1 MNVYHGMGT
10 FPGIAIGK
18 IQFYRGCEQN
28 IRRYTITD
36 TEKELV
42 RFQKA
47 RKKAIEELQEWN
59 RKEQAELGRVQRR
72 TETYIQLLEN
82 SSFIR
87 AIESMVRSEKVN
99 VSYAIATTKDE
110 LSTTFAKLDDSYV
123 QSRVETI
130 RYLSERLIGILDSI
144 SKDRIQGEDPVI
156 LVSKE
161 LSPAH
166 VMEVDQKKLL
176 AIVTKQG
183 SSISHTS
190 ILAKTINI
198 PVLIGIEVNLEW
210 DGCLGIVDGYN
221 GTLYVEPDSD
231 TLKAYQEKQSRDQKK
246 QEELLKLRDAKDVTK
261 DGTKVE
267 LLANI
272 ANLEDLD
279 SVLANG
285 ATGIGLLRS
294 EFQYLGRENYPREGE
309 LYRVYRQVA
318 QTMGDRKVIIRT
330 VDLGADKQANYMN
343 LPEELNPAMG
353 NRGIRVCLD
362 RKKMFRAQIRAI
374 YRASIYGN
382 LSIMYPMITSVKEV
396 EEIQK
401 IVSEVKESLEQ
412 REIPYKD
419 IPNGIMVET
428 PAAAMIAPE
437 LAEMADF
444 ISLGTNDLTQYIL
457 AMDAQNPQLEKKFD
471 KHHPAVFRMMEMVIS
486 AVHKAGKKVLVCG
499 ELASEEPMIP
509 YFLKLKVDALSM
521 APACILPIRKV
532 VRNLDLTKTEYIK

>member
-1 MNVYHGMGT
+1 MNVYHGVGT

-18 IQFYRGCEQN
+18 IQFYRGCEQH
-28 IRRYTITD
+28 IHKYTVTD
-36 TEKELV
+36 TQSELI

-47 RKKAIEELQEWN
+47 RKKAIEELQDWHK
-59 RKEQAELGRVQRR
+59 KEQAELGRTLRR
-72 TETYIQLLEN
+72 IETYIQLLEN

-87 AIESMVRSEKVN
+87 AIESMVQSEKVN

-110 LSTTFAKLDDSYV
+110 LSTTFAKLDDPYV
-123 QSRVETI
+123 QARVESI
-130 RYLSERLIGILDSI
+130 RYISDQLIGILDSI
-144 SKDRIQGEDPVI
+144 SRDRIQGEEPVI
-156 LVSKE
+156 LVSRE

-183 SSISHTS
+183 SAISHTS

-198 PVLIGIEVNLEW
+198 PVLIGLEVDVEW
-210 DGCLGIVDGYN
+210 DGCIGIVDGYN
-221 GTLYVEPDSD
+221 GTLYVEPDTD
-231 TLKAYQEKQSRDQKK
+231 TLKVYQEKQVCDLKK
-246 QEELLKLRDAKDVTK
+246 QEELLKLRDAEDVTK

-279 SVLANG
+279 SVLTNG
-285 ATGIGLLRS
+285 ASGIGLLRS

-318 QTMGDRKVIIRT
+318 QTMGDRRVVIRT

-343 LPEELNPAMG
+343 LPQELNPAMG

-382 LSIMYPMITSVKEV
+382 LAIMYPMITSMWEV
-396 EEIQK
+396 EEIWE
-401 IVSEVKESLEQ
+401 IVEDVKKGLDQ

-428 PAAAMIAPE
+428 PAAAMISSE
-437 LAEMADF
+437 LAEKADF
-444 ISLGTNDLTQYIL
+444 ISLGTNDLTQYVL
-457 AMDAQNPQLEKKFD
+457 AMDAQNPQLERKFD
-471 KHHPAVFRMMEMVIS
+471 RHHPGVLRMMEMVIKS
-486 AVHKAGKKVLVCG
+486 THEAGKKVLVCG
-499 ELASEEPMIP
+499 ELAAENVMIP
-509 YFLKLKVDALSM
+509 YFLNLGVDALSM
-521 APACILPIRKV
+521 APACILPDRKI
-532 VRNLDLTKTEYIK
+532 VRNLDLRKVEEK

>member
-1 MNVYHGMGT
+1 MNVYHGVGT

-18 IQFYRGCEQN
+18 IQFYRGCEQH
-28 IRRYTITD
+28 IHKYTVTD
-36 TEKELV
+36 TESELI

-47 RKKAIEELQEWN
+47 RKKAIEELQDWHK
-59 RKEQAELGRVQRR
+59 KEQAELGRTLRR
-72 TETYIQLLEN
+72 IETYIQLLEN

-87 AIESMVRSEKVN
+87 AIESMVQSEKVN

-110 LSTTFAKLDDSYV
+110 LSTTFAKLDDPYV
-123 QSRVETI
+123 QARVESI
-130 RYLSERLIGILDSI
+130 RYISDQLIGILDSI
-144 SKDRIQGEDPVI
+144 SRDRIQGEEPVI
-156 LVSKE
+156 LVSRE

-183 SSISHTS
+183 SAISHTS

-198 PVLIGIEVNLEW
+198 PVLIGLEVDVEW
-210 DGCLGIVDGYN
+210 DGCIGIVDGYN
-221 GTLYVEPDSD
+221 GTLYVEPDTD
-231 TLKAYQEKQSRDQKK
+231 TLKVYQEKQVCDLKK
-246 QEELLKLRDAKDVTK
+246 QEELLKLRDAEDVTK

-279 SVLANG
+279 SVLTNG
-285 ATGIGLLRS
+285 ASGIGLLRS

-318 QTMGDRKVIIRT
+318 QTMGDRRGVIRT

-343 LPEELNPAMG
+343 LPQELNPAMG

-382 LSIMYPMITSVKEV
+382 LAIMYPMITSMWEV
-396 EEIQK
+396 EESWE
-401 IVSEVKESLEQ
+401 IVEDVKKGLDQ

-428 PAAAMIAPE
+428 PAAAMISSE
-437 LAEMADF
+437 LAEKADF
-444 ISLGTNDLTQYIL
+444 ISLGTNDLTQYVL
-457 AMDAQNPQLEKKFD
+457 AMDAQNPQLERKFD
-471 KHHPAVFRMMEMVIS
+471 RHHPGVLRMMEMVIKS
-486 AVHKAGKKVLVCG
+486 THEAGKKVLVCG
-499 ELASEEPMIP
+499 ELAAENVMIP
-509 YFLKLKVDALSM
+509 YFLNLGVDALSM
-521 APACILPIRKV
+521 APACILPARKI
-532 VRNLDLTKTEYIK
+532 VRNLDLRKVEEK

>member
-1 MNVYHGMGT
+1 MNVYHGVGT

-18 IQFYRGCEQN
+18 IQFYRGCEQH
-28 IRRYTITD
+28 IHKYTVTD
-36 TEKELV
+36 TQSELI

-47 RKKAIEELQEWN
+47 RKKAIEELQDWHK
-59 RKEQAELGRVQRR
+59 KEQAELGRTLRR
-72 TETYIQLLEN
+72 IETYIQLLEN

-87 AIESMVRSEKVN
+87 AIESMVQSEKVN

-110 LSTTFAKLDDSYV
+110 LSTTFAKLDDPYV
-123 QSRVETI
+123 QARVESI
-130 RYLSERLIGILDSI
+130 RYISDQLIGILDSI
-144 SKDRIQGEDPVI
+144 SRDRIQGEEPVI
-156 LVSKE
+156 LVSRE

-183 SSISHTS
+183 SAISHTS

-198 PVLIGIEVNLEW
+198 PVLIGLEVDVEW
-210 DGCLGIVDGYN
+210 DGCIGIVDGYN
-221 GTLYVEPDSD
+221 GTLYVEPDTD
-231 TLKAYQEKQSRDQKK
+231 TLKVYQEKQVCDLKK
-246 QEELLKLRDAKDVTK
+246 QEELLKLRDAEDVTK

-279 SVLANG
+279 SVLTNG
-285 ATGIGLLRS
+285 ASGIGLLRS

-318 QTMGDRKVIIRT
+318 RTMGDRRVVIRT

-343 LPEELNPAMG
+343 LPQELNPAMG

-382 LSIMYPMITSVKEV
+382 LAIMYPMITSMWEV
-396 EEIQK
+396 EEIWE
-401 IVSEVKESLEQ
+401 IVEDVKKGLDQ

-428 PAAAMIAPE
+428 PAAAMISSE
-437 LAEMADF
+437 LAEKADF
-444 ISLGTNDLTQYIL
+444 ISLGTNDLTQYVL
-457 AMDAQNPQLEKKFD
+457 AMDAQNPQLERKFD
-471 KHHPAVFRMMEMVIS
+471 RHHPGVLRMMEMVIKS
-486 AVHKAGKKVLVCG
+486 THEAGKKVLVCG
-499 ELASEEPMIP
+499 ELAAENVMIP
-509 YFLKLKVDALSM
+509 YFLNLGVDALSM
-521 APACILPIRKV
+521 APACILPARKI
-532 VRNLDLTKTEYIK
+532 VRNLDLRKVEEK

>member
-1 MNVYHGMGT
+1 MNVYHGVGT

-18 IQFYRGCEQN
+18 IQFYRGCEQH
-28 IRRYTITD
+28 IHKYTVTD
-36 TEKELV
+36 TQSELI

-47 RKKAIEELQEWN
+47 RKKAIEELQDWHK
-59 RKEQAELGRVQRR
+59 KEQAELGRTLRR
-72 TETYIQLLEN
+72 IETYIQLLEN

-87 AIESMVRSEKVN
+87 AIESMVQSEKVN

-110 LSTTFAKLDDSYV
+110 LSTTFAKLDDPYV
-123 QSRVETI
+123 QARVESI
-130 RYLSERLIGILDSI
+130 RYISDQLIGILDSI
-144 SKDRIQGEDPVI
+144 SRDRIQGEEPVI
-156 LVSKE
+156 LVSRE

-183 SSISHTS
+183 SAISHTS

-198 PVLIGIEVNLEW
+198 PVLIGLEVDVEW
-210 DGCLGIVDGYN
+210 DGCIGIVDGYN
-221 GTLYVEPDSD
+221 GTLYVEPDTD
-231 TLKAYQEKQSRDQKK
+231 TLKVYQEKQVCDLKK
-246 QEELLKLRDAKDVTK
+246 QEELLKLRDAEDVTK

-279 SVLANG
+279 SVLTNG
-285 ATGIGLLRS
+285 ASGIGLLRS

-318 QTMGDRKVIIRT
+318 QTMGNRRVVIRT

-343 LPEELNPAMG
+343 LPQELNPAMG

-382 LSIMYPMITSVKEV
+382 LAIMYPMITSMWEV
-396 EEIQK
+396 EEIWE
-401 IVSEVKESLEQ
+401 IVEDVKKGLDQ

-428 PAAAMIAPE
+428 PAAAMISSE
-437 LAEMADF
+437 LAEKADF
-444 ISLGTNDLTQYIL
+444 ISLGTNDLTQYVL
-457 AMDAQNPQLEKKFD
+457 AMDAQNPQLERKFD
-471 KHHPAVFRMMEMVIS
+471 RHHPGVLRMMEMVIKS
-486 AVHKAGKKVLVCG
+486 THEAGKKVLVCG
-499 ELASEEPMIP
+499 ELAAENVMIP
-509 YFLKLKVDALSM
+509 YFLNLGVDALSM
-521 APACILPIRKV
+521 APACILPARKI
-532 VRNLDLTKTEYIK
+532 VRNLDLRKVEEK

>member
-1 MNVYHGMGT
+1 MNVYHGVGT

-18 IQFYRGCEQN
+18 IQFYRGCEQH
-28 IRRYTITD
+28 IHKYTVTD
-36 TEKELV
+36 TQSELI

-47 RKKAIEELQEWN
+47 RKKAIEELQDWHK
-59 RKEQAELGRVQRR
+59 KEQAELGRTLRR
-72 TETYIQLLEN
+72 IETYIQLLEN

-87 AIESMVRSEKVN
+87 AIESMVQSEKVN

-110 LSTTFAKLDDSYV
+110 LSTTFAKLDDPYV
-123 QSRVETI
+123 QARVESI
-130 RYLSERLIGILDSI
+130 RYISDQLIGILDSI
-144 SKDRIQGEDPVI
+144 SRDRIQGEEPVI
-156 LVSKE
+156 LVSRE

-183 SSISHTS
+183 SAISHTS

-198 PVLIGIEVNLEW
+198 PVLIGLEVDVEW
-210 DGCLGIVDGYN
+210 DGCIGIVDGYN
-221 GTLYVEPDSD
+221 GTLYVEPDTD
-231 TLKAYQEKQSRDQKK
+231 TLKVYQEKQVCDLKK
-246 QEELLKLRDAKDVTK
+246 QEELLKLRDAEDVTK

-279 SVLANG
+279 SVLTNG
-285 ATGIGLLRS
+285 ASGIGLLRS

-318 QTMGDRKVIIRT
+318 QTMGDRRVVIRT

-343 LPEELNPAMG
+343 LPQELNPAMG

-382 LSIMYPMITSVKEV
+382 LAIMYPMITSMWEV
-396 EEIQK
+396 EEIWE
-401 IVSEVKESLEQ
+401 IVEDVKKRSGSKRDPL
-412 REIPYKD
+412 
-419 IPNGIMVET
+419 
-428 PAAAMIAPE
+428 
-437 LAEMADF
+437 
-444 ISLGTNDLTQYIL
+444 
-457 AMDAQNPQLEKKFD
+457 
-471 KHHPAVFRMMEMVIS
+471 
-486 AVHKAGKKVLVCG
+486 
-499 ELASEEPMIP
+499 
-509 YFLKLKVDALSM
+509 
-521 APACILPIRKV
+521 
-532 VRNLDLTKTEYIK
+532 

>member
-1 MNVYHGMGT
+1 MNVYHGVGT

-18 IQFYRGCEQN
+18 IQFYRGCEQH
-28 IRRYTITD
+28 IHKYTVTD
-36 TEKELV
+36 TQSELI
-42 RFQKA
+42 RFQRA
-47 RKKAIEELQEWN
+47 RKKAIEELQDWHK
-59 RKEQAELGRVQRR
+59 KEQAELGRTLRR
-72 TETYIQLLEN
+72 IETYIQLLEN

-87 AIESMVRSEKVN
+87 AIESMVQSEKVN

-110 LSTTFAKLDDSYV
+110 LSTTFAKLDDPYV
-123 QSRVETI
+123 QARVESI
-130 RYLSERLIGILDSI
+130 RYISDQLIGILDSI
-144 SKDRIQGEDPVI
+144 SRDRIQGEEPVI
-156 LVSKE
+156 LVSRE

-183 SSISHTS
+183 SAISHTS

-198 PVLIGIEVNLEW
+198 PVLIGLEVDVEW
-210 DGCLGIVDGYN
+210 DGCIGIVDGYN
-221 GTLYVEPDSD
+221 GTLYVEPDTD
-231 TLKAYQEKQSRDQKK
+231 TLKVYQEKQVCDLKK
-246 QEELLKLRDAKDVTK
+246 QEELLKLRDAEDVTK

-279 SVLANG
+279 SVLTNG
-285 ATGIGLLRS
+285 ASGIGLLRS

-318 QTMGDRKVIIRT
+318 QTMGDRRVVIRT

-343 LPEELNPAMG
+343 LPQELNPAMG

-382 LSIMYPMITSVKEV
+382 LAIMYPMITSMWEV
-396 EEIQK
+396 EEIWE
-401 IVSEVKESLEQ
+401 IVEDVKKGLDQ

-428 PAAAMIAPE
+428 PAAAMISSE
-437 LAEMADF
+437 LAEKADF
-444 ISLGTNDLTQYIL
+444 ISLGTNDLTQYVL
-457 AMDAQNPQLEKKFD
+457 AMDAQNPQLERKFD
-471 KHHPAVFRMMEMVIS
+471 RHHPGVLRMMEMVIKS
-486 AVHKAGKKVLVCG
+486 THEAGKKVLVCG
-499 ELASEEPMIP
+499 ELAAENVMIP
-509 YFLKLKVDALSM
+509 YFLNLGVDALSM
-521 APACILPIRKV
+521 APACILPARKI
-532 VRNLDLTKTEYIK
+532 VRNLDLRKVEEK

>member
-18 IQFYRGCEQN
+18 IQFYRGCEQHIRKYN
-28 IRRYTITD
+28 IADTD
-36 TEKELV
+36 KELI

-47 RKKAIEELQEWN
+47 RKQAIEELHHW
-59 RKEQAELGRVQRR
+59 RKREQMELGSTQKRV
-72 TETYIQLLEN
+72 ETYIQLLEN

-99 VSYAIATTKDE
+99 VSYAIAVTKEE
-110 LSTTFAKLDDSYV
+110 LSSTFEKLDDAYV
-123 QSRVETI
+123 QSRVESI
-130 RYLSERLIGILDSI
+130 RYLSDQLIGILDSI
-144 SKDRIQGEDPVI
+144 SQDRIQGEEPVI

-161 LSPAH
+161 LTPSH

-183 SSISHTS
+183 SAISHTS

-198 PVLIGIEVNLEW
+198 PILIGVDVDLEW
-210 DGCLGIVDGYN
+210 DGCMGIVDGYS
-221 GTLYVEPDSD
+221 GTLYVQPDEE
-231 TLKAYQEKQSRDQKK
+231 TLKAFQMRQSQDQAKHA
-246 QEELLKLRDAKDVTK
+246 ELLKLRDAEDVTR
-261 DGTKVE
+261 DGTHVA

-272 ANLEDLD
+272 ANLDDLD
-279 SVLANG
+279 SVVSNG
-285 ATGIGLLRS
+285 ASGIGLLRS

-318 QTMGDRKVIIRT
+318 QAMGNRRVIIRT

-343 LPEELNPAMG
+343 LPDELNPAMG

-382 LSIMYPMITSVKEV
+382 LSIMYPMITSMEEV
-396 EEIQK
+396 EEIWK
-401 IVSEVKESLEQ
+401 IVSEVKAGLDQ
-412 REIPYKD
+412 KEIPYKD
-419 IPNGIMVET
+419 IQNGIMVET
-428 PAAAMIAPE
+428 PAAAMICPE
-437 LAEMADF
+437 LARRADF
-444 ISLGTNDLTQYIL
+444 ISLGTNDLTQYVL

-471 KHHPAVFRMMEMVIS
+471 KHHPAVLRMMEMVIED
-486 AVHKAGKKVLVCG
+486 AHKAGKEVLICG
-499 ELASEEPMIP
+499 ELAAESGMIP
-509 YFLKLKVDALSM
+509 YFLRLGVDALSM
-521 APACILPIRKV
+521 APACILPARKV
-532 VRNLDLTKTEYIK
+532 VRELDLKR

>member
-1 MNVYHGMGT
+1 MNVYHGVGT

-18 IQFYRGCEQN
+18 IQFYRGCEQH
-28 IRRYTITD
+28 IHKYTVTD
-36 TEKELV
+36 TQSELI

-47 RKKAIEELQEWN
+47 RKKAIEELQDWHK
-59 RKEQAELGRVQRR
+59 KEQAELGRTLRR
-72 TETYIQLLEN
+72 IETYIQLLEN

-87 AIESMVRSEKVN
+87 AIESMVQSEKVN

-110 LSTTFAKLDDSYV
+110 LSTTFAKLDDPYV
-123 QSRVETI
+123 QARVESI
-130 RYLSERLIGILDSI
+130 RYISDQLIGILDSI
-144 SKDRIQGEDPVI
+144 SRDRIQGEEPVI
-156 LVSKE
+156 LVSRE

-183 SSISHTS
+183 SAISHTS

-198 PVLIGIEVNLEW
+198 PVLIGLEVDVEW
-210 DGCLGIVDGYN
+210 DGCIGIVDGYN
-221 GTLYVEPDSD
+221 GTLYVEPDTD
-231 TLKAYQEKQSRDQKK
+231 TLKVYQEKQVCDLKK
-246 QEELLKLRDAKDVTK
+246 QEELLKLRDAEDVTK

-279 SVLANG
+279 SVLTNG
-285 ATGIGLLRS
+285 ASGIGLLRS

-318 QTMGDRKVIIRT
+318 QTMGDRRVVIRT

-343 LPEELNPAMG
+343 LPQELNPAMG

-382 LSIMYPMITSVKEV
+382 LAIMYPMFTSMGEV
-396 EEIQK
+396 EEIWE
-401 IVSEVKESLEQ
+401 IVEDVKKGLDQ

-428 PAAAMIAPE
+428 PAAAMISSE
-437 LAEMADF
+437 LAEKADF
-444 ISLGTNDLTQYIL
+444 ISLGTNDLTQYVL
-457 AMDAQNPQLEKKFD
+457 AMDAQNPQLERKFD
-471 KHHPAVFRMMEMVIS
+471 RHHPGVLRMMEMVIKS
-486 AVHKAGKKVLVCG
+486 THEAGKKVLVCG
-499 ELASEEPMIP
+499 ELAAENVMIP
-509 YFLKLKVDALSM
+509 YFLNLGVDALSM
-521 APACILPIRKV
+521 APACILPARKI
-532 VRNLDLTKTEYIK
+532 VRNLDLRKVEEK

>member
-1 MNVYHGMGT
+1 MNVYHGVGT

-18 IQFYRGCEQN
+18 IQFYRGCEQH
-28 IRRYTITD
+28 IHKYTVTD
-36 TEKELV
+36 TQSVLI

-47 RKKAIEELQEWN
+47 RKKAIEELQDWHK
-59 RKEQAELGRVQRR
+59 KEQAELGRTLRR
-72 TETYIQLLEN
+72 IETYIQLLEN

-87 AIESMVRSEKVN
+87 AIESMVQSEKVN

-110 LSTTFAKLDDSYV
+110 LSTTFAKLDDPYV
-123 QSRVETI
+123 QARVESI
-130 RYLSERLIGILDSI
+130 RYISDQLIGILDSI
-144 SKDRIQGEDPVI
+144 SRDRIQGEEPVI
-156 LVSKE
+156 LVSRE

-183 SSISHTS
+183 SAISHTS

-198 PVLIGIEVNLEW
+198 PVLIGLEVDVEW
-210 DGCLGIVDGYN
+210 DGCIGIVDGYN
-221 GTLYVEPDSD
+221 GTLYVEPDTD
-231 TLKAYQEKQSRDQKK
+231 TLKVYQEKQVCDLKK
-246 QEELLKLRDAKDVTK
+246 QEELLKLRDAEDVTK

-279 SVLANG
+279 SVLTNG
-285 ATGIGLLRS
+285 ASGIGLLRS

-318 QTMGDRKVIIRT
+318 QTMGDRRVVIRT

-343 LPEELNPAMG
+343 LPQELNPAMG

-382 LSIMYPMITSVKEV
+382 LAIMYPMITSMWEV
-396 EEIQK
+396 EEIWE
-401 IVSEVKESLEQ
+401 IVEDVKKGLDQ

-428 PAAAMIAPE
+428 PAAAMISSE
-437 LAEMADF
+437 LAEKADF
-444 ISLGTNDLTQYIL
+444 ISLGTNDLTQYVL
-457 AMDAQNPQLEKKFD
+457 AMDAQNPQLERKFD
-471 KHHPAVFRMMEMVIS
+471 RHHPGVLRMMEMVIKS
-486 AVHKAGKKVLVCG
+486 THEAGKKVLVCG
-499 ELASEEPMIP
+499 ELAAENVMIP
-509 YFLKLKVDALSM
+509 YFLNLGVDALSM
-521 APACILPIRKV
+521 APACILPARKI
-532 VRNLDLTKTEYIK
+532 VRNLDLRKVEEK

>member
-1 MNVYHGMGT
+1 MDVYHGMGT

-18 IQFYRGCEQN
+18 IQYYRGYDQN
-28 IRRYTITD
+28 IRKYTITD

-59 RKEQAELGRVQRR
+59 RKEQAELGRGPRQM
-72 TETYIQLLEN
+72 ETYIQLLEN

-87 AIESMVRSEKVN
+87 AIESMVVSEKVN

-110 LSTTFAKLDDSYV
+110 LSTTFAKLDDAYV
-123 QSRVETI
+123 KSRVESI

-156 LVSKE
+156 LVSRE

-166 VMEVDQKKLL
+166 VVEMDQKKLL

-183 SSISHTS
+183 SPISHTS

-198 PVLIGIEVNLEW
+198 PVLIGVSVDAEW
-210 DGCLGIVDGYN
+210 DGCTGIVDGYN
-221 GTLYVEPDSD
+221 GTLYVEPDED
-231 TLKAYQEKQSRDQKK
+231 TLRVYRDKQQRDQKK
-246 QEELLKLRDAKDVTK
+246 QAKLLKLRDAKDVTK

-279 SVLANG
+279 SVLSNG
-285 ATGIGLLRS
+285 ASGIGLLRS

-318 QTMGDRKVIIRT
+318 QTMGDRKVVIRT
-330 VDLGADKQANYMN
+330 VDLGADKQASYMD
-343 LPEELNPAMG
+343 LPQELNPAMG

-382 LSIMYPMITSVKEV
+382 LSIMYPMITSMREV
-396 EEIQK
+396 EEIWK
-401 IVSEVKESLEQ
+401 IVSEVKESLSQ

-428 PAAAMIAPE
+428 PAAAMIIPE
-437 LAEMADF
+437 LAQKADF
-444 ISLGTNDLTQYIL
+444 ISLGTNDLTQYVL

-471 KHHPAVFRMMEMVIS
+471 RHHPAVLRMMEMVIK
-486 AVHKAGKKVLVCG
+486 ATHEAGKKVLVCG
-499 ELASEEPMIP
+499 ELAAEKAMIP
-509 YFLKLKVDALSM
+509 YFLKLNVDALSM
-521 APACILPIRKV
+521 APACILPARKA
-532 VRNLDLTKTEYIK
+532 VRNLDLTKM

>member
-1 MNVYHGMGT
+1 MNVYHGVGT

-18 IQFYRGCEQN
+18 IQFYRGCEQH
-28 IRRYTITD
+28 IHKYTVTD
-36 TEKELV
+36 TQSELI

-47 RKKAIEELQEWN
+47 RKKAIEELQDWHK
-59 RKEQAELGRVQRR
+59 KEQAELGRTLRR
-72 TETYIQLLEN
+72 IETYIQLLEN

-87 AIESMVRSEKVN
+87 AIESMVQSEKVN

-110 LSTTFAKLDDSYV
+110 LSTTFAKLDDPYV
-123 QSRVETI
+123 QARVESI
-130 RYLSERLIGILDSI
+130 RSISDQLIGILDSI
-144 SKDRIQGEDPVI
+144 SRDRIQGEEPVI
-156 LVSKE
+156 LVSRE

-183 SSISHTS
+183 SAISHTS

-198 PVLIGIEVNLEW
+198 PVLIGLEVDVEW
-210 DGCLGIVDGYN
+210 DGCIGIVDGYN
-221 GTLYVEPDSD
+221 GTLYVEPDTD
-231 TLKAYQEKQSRDQKK
+231 TLKVYQEKQVCDLKK
-246 QEELLKLRDAKDVTK
+246 QEELLKLRDAEDVTK

-279 SVLANG
+279 SVLTNG
-285 ATGIGLLRS
+285 ASGIGLLRS

-318 QTMGDRKVIIRT
+318 QTMGDRRVVIRT

-343 LPEELNPAMG
+343 LPQELNPAMG

-382 LSIMYPMITSVKEV
+382 LAIMYPMITSMWEV
-396 EEIQK
+396 EEIWE
-401 IVSEVKESLEQ
+401 IVEDVKKGLDQ

-428 PAAAMIAPE
+428 PAAAMISSE
-437 LAEMADF
+437 LAEKADF
-444 ISLGTNDLTQYIL
+444 ISLGTNDLTQYVL
-457 AMDAQNPQLEKKFD
+457 AMDAQNPQLERKFD
-471 KHHPAVFRMMEMVIS
+471 RHHPGVLRMMEMVIKS
-486 AVHKAGKKVLVCG
+486 THEAGKKVLVCG
-499 ELASEEPMIP
+499 ELAAENVMIP
-509 YFLKLKVDALSM
+509 YFLNLGVDALSM
-521 APACILPIRKV
+521 APACILPARKI
-532 VRNLDLTKTEYIK
+532 VRNLDLRKVEEK

>member
-18 IQFYRGCEQN
+18 IQYYRSCDQN

-59 RKEQAELGRVQRR
+59 RKEQEELGRTQRQI
-72 TETYIQLLEN
+72 ETYIQLLEN

-87 AIESMVRSEKVN
+87 AIEGMVVSEKVN

-110 LSTTFAKLDDSYV
+110 LSSTFAKLDDAYV
-123 QSRVETI
+123 QARVESI
-130 RYLSERLIGILDSI
+130 RYLSERLNTRSRVI

-156 LVSKE
+156 LVSRE

-166 VMEVDQKKLL
+166 VVEMDQKKLL

-183 SSISHTS
+183 SPISHTS

-198 PVLIGIEVNLEW
+198 PVLIGVDVNLEW
-210 DGCLGIVDGYN
+210 DGWMGIVDGYN
-221 GTLYVEPDSD
+221 GTLYVDPDEE
-231 TLKAYQEKQSRDQKK
+231 TLRVYQEKQHRDQRK
-246 QEELLKLRDAKDVTK
+246 QAELLKLRDAQDVTK

-318 QTMGDRKVIIRT
+318 QTMGDRKVVIRT
-330 VDLGADKQANYMN
+330 VDLGADKQASYMD
-343 LPEELNPAMG
+343 LPAELNPAMG

-382 LSIMYPMITSVKEV
+382 LSIMYPMITSMKEV
-396 EEIQK
+396 EEIWK
-401 IVSEVKESLEQ
+401 IVSEVKESLDQ
-412 REIPYKD
+412 REIPYRD

-428 PAAAMIAPE
+428 PAAAMIIPE
-437 LAEMADF
+437 LAQKADF
-444 ISLGTNDLTQYIL
+444 ISLGTNDLTQYVL

-471 KHHPAVFRMMEMVIS
+471 RHHPAVLRMMEMVIR
-486 AVHKAGKKVLVCG
+486 ATHEAGKRVMVCG
-499 ELASEEPMIP
+499 ELAAEKGMIP
-509 YFLKLKVDALSM
+509 YFLNLKVDALSM
-521 APACILPIRKV
+521 APACILPARKV
-532 VRNLDLTKTEYIK
+532 VRNLDLTRI

>member
-1 MNVYHGMGT
+1 MDVYHGMGT

-18 IQFYRGCEQN
+18 IQYYRGYDQN
-28 IRRYTITD
+28 IRKYTITD

-59 RKEQAELGRVQRR
+59 RKEQAELGRGPWQM
-72 TETYIQLLEN
+72 ETYIQLLEN

-87 AIESMVRSEKVN
+87 AIESMVVSEKVN

-110 LSTTFAKLDDSYV
+110 LSTTFAKLDDAYV
-123 QSRVETI
+123 KSRVESI

-156 LVSKE
+156 LVSRE

-166 VMEVDQKKLL
+166 VVEMDQKKLL

-183 SSISHTS
+183 SPISHTS

-198 PVLIGIEVNLEW
+198 PVLIGVSVDAEW
-210 DGCLGIVDGYN
+210 DGCTGIVDGYN
-221 GTLYVEPDSD
+221 GTLYVEPDED
-231 TLKAYQEKQSRDQKK
+231 TLRVYRDKQQRDQKK
-246 QEELLKLRDAKDVTK
+246 QAELLKLRDAKDVTK

-279 SVLANG
+279 SVLSNG
-285 ATGIGLLRS
+285 ASGIGLLRS

-318 QTMGDRKVIIRT
+318 QTMGDRKVVIRT
-330 VDLGADKQANYMN
+330 VDLGADKQASYMD
-343 LPEELNPAMG
+343 LPQELNPAMG

-362 RKKMFRAQIRAI
+362 RKKMFRAQLRAI

-382 LSIMYPMITSVKEV
+382 LSIMYPMITSMREV
-396 EEIQK
+396 EEIWK
-401 IVSEVKESLEQ
+401 IVSEVKESLSQ

-428 PAAAMIAPE
+428 PAAAMIIPE
-437 LAEMADF
+437 LAQKADF
-444 ISLGTNDLTQYIL
+444 ISLGTNDLTQYVL

-471 KHHPAVFRMMEMVIS
+471 RHHPAVLRMMEMVIK
-486 AVHKAGKKVLVCG
+486 ATHEAGKKVLVCG
-499 ELASEEPMIP
+499 ELAAEKAMIP
-509 YFLKLKVDALSM
+509 YFLKLNVDALSM
-521 APACILPIRKV
+521 APACILPARKA
-532 VRNLDLTKTEYIK
+532 VRNLDLTKM

>member
-1 MNVYHGMGT
+1 MNVYHGVGT

-18 IQFYRGCEQN
+18 IQFYRGCEQH
-28 IRRYTITD
+28 IHKYTVTD
-36 TEKELV
+36 TQSELI

-47 RKKAIEELQEWN
+47 RKKAIEELQDWHK
-59 RKEQAELGRVQRR
+59 KEQAELGRTLRR
-72 TETYIQLLEN
+72 IETYIQLLEN

-87 AIESMVRSEKVN
+87 AIESMVQSEKVN

-110 LSTTFAKLDDSYV
+110 LSTTFAKLDDPYV
-123 QSRVETI
+123 QARVESI
-130 RYLSERLIGILDSI
+130 RYISDQLIGILDSI
-144 SKDRIQGEDPVI
+144 SRDRIQGEEPVI
-156 LVSKE
+156 LVSRE

-183 SSISHTS
+183 SAISHTS

-198 PVLIGIEVNLEW
+198 PVLIGLEVDVEW
-210 DGCLGIVDGYN
+210 DGCIGIVDGYN
-221 GTLYVEPDSD
+221 GTLYVEPDTD
-231 TLKAYQEKQSRDQKK
+231 TLKVYQEKQVCDLKK
-246 QEELLKLRDAKDVTK
+246 QEELLKLRDAEDVTK

-279 SVLANG
+279 SVLTNG
-285 ATGIGLLRS
+285 ASGIGLLRS

-318 QTMGDRKVIIRT
+318 QTMGDRRVVIRT

-343 LPEELNPAMG
+343 LPQELNPAMG

-382 LSIMYPMITSVKEV
+382 LAIMYPMITSMWEV
-396 EEIQK
+396 EEIWQ
-401 IVSEVKESLEQ
+401 IVEDVKKGLDQ

-428 PAAAMIAPE
+428 PAAAMISSE
-437 LAEMADF
+437 LAEKADF
-444 ISLGTNDLTQYIL
+444 ISLGTNDLTQYVL
-457 AMDAQNPQLEKKFD
+457 AMDAQNPQLERKFD
-471 KHHPAVFRMMEMVIS
+471 RHHPGVLRMMEMVIKS
-486 AVHKAGKKVLVCG
+486 THEAGKKVLVCG
-499 ELASEEPMIP
+499 ELAAENVMIP
-509 YFLKLKVDALSM
+509 YFLNLGVDALSM
-521 APACILPIRKV
+521 APACILPARKI
-532 VRNLDLTKTEYIK
+532 VRNLDLRKVEEK

>member
-1 MNVYHGMGT
+1 MNVYHGVGT

-18 IQFYRGCEQN
+18 IQFYRGCEQH
-28 IRRYTITD
+28 IHKYTVTD
-36 TEKELV
+36 TQSELI

-47 RKKAIEELQEWN
+47 RKKAIEELQDWHK
-59 RKEQAELGRVQRR
+59 KEQAELGRTLRR
-72 TETYIQLLEN
+72 IETYIQLLEN

-87 AIESMVRSEKVN
+87 AIESMVQSEKVN

-110 LSTTFAKLDDSYV
+110 LSTTFAKLDDPYV
-123 QSRVETI
+123 QARVESI
-130 RYLSERLIGILDSI
+130 RYISDQLIGILDSI
-144 SKDRIQGEDPVI
+144 SRDRIQGEEPVI
-156 LVSKE
+156 LVSRE

-183 SSISHTS
+183 SAISHTS

-198 PVLIGIEVNLEW
+198 PVLIGLEVDVEW
-210 DGCLGIVDGYN
+210 DGCIGIVDGYN
-221 GTLYVEPDSD
+221 GTLYVEPDTD
-231 TLKAYQEKQSRDQKK
+231 TLKVYQEKQVCDLKK
-246 QEELLKLRDAKDVTK
+246 QEELLKLRDAEDVTK

-279 SVLANG
+279 SVLTNG
-285 ATGIGLLRS
+285 ASGIGLLRS

-318 QTMGDRKVIIRT
+318 QTMGDRRVVIRT

-343 LPEELNPAMG
+343 LPQELNPAMG

-382 LSIMYPMITSVKEV
+382 LAIMYPMITSMWEV
-396 EEIQK
+396 EEIWE
-401 IVSEVKESLEQ
+401 IVEDVKKGLDQ

-428 PAAAMIAPE
+428 PAAAMISSE
-437 LAEMADF
+437 LAEKADF
-444 ISLGTNDLTQYIL
+444 ISLGTNDLTQYVL
-457 AMDAQNPQLEKKFD
+457 AMDAQNPQLERKFD
-471 KHHPAVFRMMEMVIS
+471 RHHPGVLRMMEMVIKS
-486 AVHKAGKKVLVCG
+486 THEAGKKVLVCG
-499 ELASEEPMIP
+499 ELAAENVMIP
-509 YFLKLKVDALSM
+509 YF
-521 APACILPIRKV
+521 
-532 VRNLDLTKTEYIK
+532 

>member
-1 MNVYHGMGT
+1 MDVYHGMGT

-18 IQFYRGCEQN
+18 IQYYRGYDQN
-28 IRRYTITD
+28 IRKYTITD

-59 RKEQAELGRVQRR
+59 RKEQAELGRGPRQM
-72 TETYIQLLEN
+72 ETYIQLLEN

-87 AIESMVRSEKVN
+87 AIESMVVSEKVN

-110 LSTTFAKLDDSYV
+110 LSTTFAKLDDAYV
-123 QSRVETI
+123 KSRVESI

-156 LVSKE
+156 LVSRE

-166 VMEVDQKKLL
+166 VVEMDQKKLL

-183 SSISHTS
+183 SPISHTS

-198 PVLIGIEVNLEW
+198 PVLIGVSVDAEW
-210 DGCLGIVDGYN
+210 DGCTGIVDGYN
-221 GTLYVEPDSD
+221 GTLYVEPDED
-231 TLKAYQEKQSRDQKK
+231 TLRVYRDKQQRDQKK
-246 QEELLKLRDAKDVTK
+246 QAELLKLRDAKDVTK
-261 DGTKVE
+261 DGIKVE

-279 SVLANG
+279 SVLSNG
-285 ATGIGLLRS
+285 ASGIGLLRS

-318 QTMGDRKVIIRT
+318 QTMGDRKVVIRT
-330 VDLGADKQANYMN
+330 VDLGADKQASYMD
-343 LPEELNPAMG
+343 LPQELNPAMG

-382 LSIMYPMITSVKEV
+382 LSIMYPMITSMREV
-396 EEIQK
+396 EEIWK
-401 IVSEVKESLEQ
+401 IVSEVKESLSQ

-428 PAAAMIAPE
+428 PAAAMIIPE
-437 LAEMADF
+437 LAQKADF
-444 ISLGTNDLTQYIL
+444 ISLGTNDLTQYVL

-471 KHHPAVFRMMEMVIS
+471 RHHPAVLRMMEMVIK
-486 AVHKAGKKVLVCG
+486 ATHEAGKKVLVCG
-499 ELASEEPMIP
+499 ELAAEKAMIP
-509 YFLKLKVDALSM
+509 YFLKLNVDALSM
-521 APACILPIRKV
+521 APACILPARKA
-532 VRNLDLTKTEYIK
+532 VRNLDLTKM

>member
-1 MNVYHGMGT
+1 MNVYHGVGT

-18 IQFYRGCEQN
+18 IQFYRGCEQH
-28 IRRYTITD
+28 IHKYTVTD
-36 TEKELV
+36 TQSELI

-47 RKKAIEELQEWN
+47 RKKAIEELQDWHK
-59 RKEQAELGRVQRR
+59 KEQAELGRTLRR
-72 TETYIQLLEN
+72 IETYIQLLEN

-87 AIESMVRSEKVN
+87 AIESMVQSEKVN

-110 LSTTFAKLDDSYV
+110 LSTTFAKLDDPYV
-123 QSRVETI
+123 QARVESI
-130 RYLSERLIGILDSI
+130 RYISDQLIGILDSI
-144 SKDRIQGEDPVI
+144 SRDRIQGEEPVI
-156 LVSKE
+156 LVSRE

-183 SSISHTS
+183 SAISHTS

-198 PVLIGIEVNLEW
+198 PVLIGLEVDVEW
-210 DGCLGIVDGYN
+210 DGCIGIVDGYN
-221 GTLYVEPDSD
+221 GTLYVEPDTD
-231 TLKAYQEKQSRDQKK
+231 TLKVYQEKQVCDLKK
-246 QEELLKLRDAKDVTK
+246 QEELLKLRDAEDVTK

-279 SVLANG
+279 SVLTNG
-285 ATGIGLLRS
+285 ASGIGLLRS

-318 QTMGDRKVIIRT
+318 QTMGDRRVVIRT

-343 LPEELNPAMG
+343 LPQELNPAMG

-382 LSIMYPMITSVKEV
+382 LAIMYPMITSMWEV
-396 EEIQK
+396 EEIWE
-401 IVSEVKESLEQ
+401 IVEDVKKGLDQ

-428 PAAAMIAPE
+428 PAAAMISSE
-437 LAEMADF
+437 LAEKADF
-444 ISLGTNDLTQYIL
+444 ISLGTNDLTQYVL
-457 AMDAQNPQLEKKFD
+457 AMDAQNPQLERKFD
-471 KHHPAVFRMMEMVIS
+471 RHHPGVLRMMEMVIKS
-486 AVHKAGKKVLVCG
+486 THEAGKKVLVCG
-499 ELASEEPMIP
+499 ELAAENVMIP
-509 YFLKLKVDALSM
+509 YFLNLGVDALSM
-521 APACILPIRKV
+521 APACILPARKIG
-532 VRNLDLTKTEYIK
+532 RNLDLRKVEEK

>member
-1 MNVYHGMGT
+1 MNVYHGVGT

-18 IQFYRGCEQN
+18 IQFYRGCEQH
-28 IRRYTITD
+28 IHKYTVTD
-36 TEKELV
+36 TQSELI

-47 RKKAIEELQEWN
+47 RKKAIEELQDWHK
-59 RKEQAELGRVQRR
+59 KEQAELGRTLRR
-72 TETYIQLLEN
+72 IETYIQLLEN

-87 AIESMVRSEKVN
+87 AIESMVQSEKVN

-110 LSTTFAKLDDSYV
+110 LSTTFAKLDDPYV
-123 QSRVETI
+123 QARVESI
-130 RYLSERLIGILDSI
+130 RYISDQLIGILDSI
-144 SKDRIQGEDPVI
+144 SRDRIQGEEPVI
-156 LVSKE
+156 LVSRE

-183 SSISHTS
+183 SAISHTS

-198 PVLIGIEVNLEW
+198 PVLIGLEVDVEW
-210 DGCLGIVDGYN
+210 DGCIGIVDGYN
-221 GTLYVEPDSD
+221 GTLYVEPDTD
-231 TLKAYQEKQSRDQKK
+231 TLKVYQEKQVCDLKK
-246 QEELLKLRDAKDVTK
+246 QEELLKLRDAEDVTK

-279 SVLANG
+279 SVLTNG
-285 ATGIGLLRS
+285 ASGIGLLRS

-318 QTMGDRKVIIRT
+318 QTMGDRRVVIRT
-330 VDLGADKQANYMN
+330 ADLGADKQANYMN
-343 LPEELNPAMG
+343 LPQELNPAMG

-382 LSIMYPMITSVKEV
+382 LAIMYPMITSMWEV
-396 EEIQK
+396 EEIWE
-401 IVSEVKESLEQ
+401 IVEDVKKGLDQ

-428 PAAAMIAPE
+428 PAAAMISSE
-437 LAEMADF
+437 LAEKADF
-444 ISLGTNDLTQYIL
+444 ISLGTNDLTQYVL
-457 AMDAQNPQLEKKFD
+457 AMDAQNPQLERKFD
-471 KHHPAVFRMMEMVIS
+471 RHHPGVLRMMEMVIKS
-486 AVHKAGKKVLVCG
+486 THEAGKKVLVCG
-499 ELASEEPMIP
+499 ELAAENVMIP
-509 YFLKLKVDALSM
+509 YFLNLGVDALSM
-521 APACILPIRKV
+521 APACILPARKI
-532 VRNLDLTKTEYIK
+532 VRNLDLRKVEEK

>member
-1 MNVYHGMGT
+1 MDVYHGMGT

-18 IQFYRGCEQN
+18 IQYYRGYDQN
-28 IRRYTITD
+28 IRKYTITD

-59 RKEQAELGRVQRR
+59 RKEQAELGRGPRQM
-72 TETYIQLLEN
+72 ETYIQLLEN

-87 AIESMVRSEKVN
+87 AIESMVVSEKVN

-110 LSTTFAKLDDSYV
+110 LSTTFAKLDDAYV
-123 QSRVETI
+123 KSRVESI

-156 LVSKE
+156 LVSRE

-166 VMEVDQKKLL
+166 VVEMDQKKLL

-183 SSISHTS
+183 SLISHTS

-198 PVLIGIEVNLEW
+198 PVLIGVSVDAEW
-210 DGCLGIVDGYN
+210 DGCTGIVDGYN
-221 GTLYVEPDSD
+221 GTLYVEPDED
-231 TLKAYQEKQSRDQKK
+231 TLRVYRDKQQRDQKK
-246 QEELLKLRDAKDVTK
+246 QAELLKLRDAKDVTK

-279 SVLANG
+279 SVLSNG
-285 ATGIGLLRS
+285 ASGIGLLRS

-318 QTMGDRKVIIRT
+318 QTMGDRKVVIRT
-330 VDLGADKQANYMN
+330 VDLGADKQASYMD
-343 LPEELNPAMG
+343 LPQELNPAMG

-382 LSIMYPMITSVKEV
+382 LSIMYPMITSMREV
-396 EEIQK
+396 EEIWK
-401 IVSEVKESLEQ
+401 IVSEVKESLSQ

-428 PAAAMIAPE
+428 PAAAMIIPE
-437 LAEMADF
+437 LAQKADF
-444 ISLGTNDLTQYIL
+444 ISLGTNDLTQYVL

-471 KHHPAVFRMMEMVIS
+471 RHHPAVLRMMEMVIK
-486 AVHKAGKKVLVCG
+486 ATHEAGKKVLVCG
-499 ELASEEPMIP
+499 ELAAEKAMIP
-509 YFLKLKVDALSM
+509 YFLKLNVDALSM
-521 APACILPIRKV
+521 APACILPARKA
-532 VRNLDLTKTEYIK
+532 VRNLDLTKM

>member
-1 MNVYHGMGT
+1 MNVYHGVGT

-18 IQFYRGCEQN
+18 IQFYRGCEQH
-28 IRRYTITD
+28 IHKYTVTD
-36 TEKELV
+36 TQSELI

-47 RKKAIEELQEWN
+47 RKKAIEELQDWHK
-59 RKEQAELGRVQRR
+59 KEQAELGRTLRR
-72 TETYIQLLEN
+72 IETYIQLLEN

-87 AIESMVRSEKVN
+87 AIESMVQSEKVN

-110 LSTTFAKLDDSYV
+110 LSTTFAKLDDPYV
-123 QSRVETI
+123 QARVESI
-130 RYLSERLIGILDSI
+130 RYISDQLIGILDSI
-144 SKDRIQGEDPVI
+144 SRDRIQGEEPVI
-156 LVSKE
+156 LVSRE

-183 SSISHTS
+183 SAISHTS

-198 PVLIGIEVNLEW
+198 PVLIGLEVDVEW
-210 DGCLGIVDGYN
+210 DGCIGIVDGYN
-221 GTLYVEPDSD
+221 GTLYVEPDTD
-231 TLKAYQEKQSRDQKK
+231 TLKVYQEKQVCDLKK
-246 QEELLKLRDAKDVTK
+246 QEELLKLRDAEDVTK

-279 SVLANG
+279 SVLTNG
-285 ATGIGLLRS
+285 ASGIGLLRS

-318 QTMGDRKVIIRT
+318 QTMGDRRVVIRT

-343 LPEELNPAMG
+343 LPQELNPAMG

-382 LSIMYPMITSVKEV
+382 LAIMYPMITSMWEV
-396 EEIQK
+396 EESWE
-401 IVSEVKESLEQ
+401 IVEDVKKGLDQ

-428 PAAAMIAPE
+428 PAAAMISSE
-437 LAEMADF
+437 LAEKADF
-444 ISLGTNDLTQYIL
+444 ISLGTNDLTQYVL
-457 AMDAQNPQLEKKFD
+457 AMDAQNPQLERKFD
-471 KHHPAVFRMMEMVIS
+471 RHHPGVLRMMEMVIKS
-486 AVHKAGKKVLVCG
+486 THEAGKKVLVCG
-499 ELASEEPMIP
+499 ELAAENVMIP
-509 YFLKLKVDALSM
+509 YFLNLGVDALSM
-521 APACILPIRKV
+521 APACILPARKI
-532 VRNLDLTKTEYIK
+532 VRNLDLRKVEEK

>member
-1 MNVYHGMGT
+1 MDVYHGMGT

-18 IQFYRGCEQN
+18 IQYYRGYDQN
-28 IRRYTITD
+28 IRKYTITD

-59 RKEQAELGRVQRR
+59 RKEQAELGRGPRQM
-72 TETYIQLLEN
+72 ETYIQLLEN

-87 AIESMVRSEKVN
+87 AIESMVVSEKVN

-110 LSTTFAKLDDSYV
+110 LSTTFAKLDDAYV
-123 QSRVETI
+123 KSRVESI

-156 LVSKE
+156 LVSRE

-166 VMEVDQKKLL
+166 VVEMDQKKLL

-183 SSISHTS
+183 SPISHTS

-198 PVLIGIEVNLEW
+198 PVLIGVSVDAEW
-210 DGCLGIVDGYN
+210 DGCTGIVDGYN
-221 GTLYVEPDSD
+221 GTLYVEPDED
-231 TLKAYQEKQSRDQKK
+231 TLRVYRDKQQRDQKK
-246 QEELLKLRDAKDVTK
+246 QAELLKLRDAKDVTK

-279 SVLANG
+279 SVLSNG
-285 ATGIGLLRS
+285 ASGIGLLRS

-318 QTMGDRKVIIRT
+318 QTMGDRKVVIRT
-330 VDLGADKQANYMN
+330 VDLGADKQASYMD
-343 LPEELNPAMG
+343 LPQELNPAMG

-382 LSIMYPMITSVKEV
+382 LSIMYPMITSMREV
-396 EEIQK
+396 EEIWK
-401 IVSEVKESLEQ
+401 IVSEVKESLSQ

-428 PAAAMIAPE
+428 PAAAMIIPE
-437 LAEMADF
+437 LAQKADF
-444 ISLGTNDLTQYIL
+444 ISLGTNDLTQYVL

-471 KHHPAVFRMMEMVIS
+471 RHHPAVLRMMEMVIK
-486 AVHKAGKKVLVCG
+486 ATHEAGKKVLVCG
-499 ELASEEPMIP
+499 ELAAEKAMIP
-509 YFLKLKVDALSM
+509 YFLKLNVDALSM
-521 APACILPIRKV
+521 APACILPARKA
-532 VRNLDLTKTEYIK
+532 VRNLDLTKM